1 MLTVKGRRPMGRS
14 RARCCSQVT
23 RRHEERN
30 EVAGN
35 DKGRTLYED
44 RRHWRF
50 YHPLITLN

>member
-1 MLTVKGRRPMGRS
+1 MLTVKGKRPMGRS
-14 RARCCSQVT
+14 RARCYNQVT
-23 RRHEERN
+23 RRHEDRK

-44 RRHWRF
+44 RRDWRF